1 MGFVNEVISQ
11 EDIEKYELMKI
22 YDKHHKNKKVYEFKT
37 VAKTFYQ
44 WTIDKENE
52 IFLIHFGRFFAD
64 EQPDHGVLYTNENI
78 FIFYYEKKF
87 YEIILIRERENRI
100 MNDMGN
106 KKLFYETTWGF
117 KSISPNINMDNNFKD
132 TLKKALIVKGENGT
146 YDEEYTKYIID
157 FTF

>member
-1 MGFVNEVISQ
+1 MAFANEVISQ

-64 EQPDHGVLYTNENI
+64 EQPDHGALYTNENI

-87 YEIILIRERENRI
+87 YETILIRKRENYTFDEKHKFV
-100 MNDMGN
+100 M
-106 KKLFYETTWGF
+106 YETTWGF
-117 KSISPNINMDNNFKD
+117 KSISLNINMDNNFKD